1 MASLAVAKA
10 SKFIKRLLPNPSL
23 CNGVVGETLERNKR
37 YRSVMP
43 LHNTIVHDLGTSLSL
58 NFEIAT
64 LYIWKCTSVHFGK
77 SIFLKVKTDN
87 R

>member
-1 MASLAVAKA
+1 MAYLAVAKA

-58 NFEIAT
+58 NFEIANS
-64 LYIWKCTSVHFGK
+64 SVHFGK